1 MAFEGLSSRLQE
13 ITRKLKGKARITE
26 NDLKEVTREVKL
38 ALLEADVNY
47 KIVKDFVKVIEEKSL
62 GQDVLKSLTPG
73 QQVIKIVKDELV
85 ELLGGED
92 AKLNFTPNPPT
103 VIMLVGLQ
111 GSGKTTTAGKLAN
124 SIRKQGKKPLLVACD
139 VYRPAAIKQLQVV
152 GKQLDIPVYANEM
165 TKDVNLIAKQALS
178 VAISKLH
185 DVVILDTAGRLQ
197 IDEALMQELK
207 DVKKSVKPHEI
218 LLVVDSMI
226 GQDAVNIAET
236 FNNEV
241 GIDGIV
247 LTKLDGDTRGGAAL
261 SVKKVTGKPI
271 KYIATGEK
279 LSDLE
284 EFHPERMASRILGMG
299 DVLSII
305 EKAEENFDLSEAEK
319 LEKSIR
325 KNKFDLDDYLT
336 QLRQMK
342 KMGSFSSILKML
354 PGVGNQLANVE
365 VDDKE
370 LNRIEAMICS
380 MTKEERSNPK
390 VLNASRRI
398 RIAKGSGTTVQQLNK
413 FMKTFEMTQSM
424 MKNLKSP
431 KKMKNMMRKMKI
443 NPKDL
448 DLDSFDDLDKLQ

>member
-26 NDLKEVTREVKL
+26 SDLKEVTREVKL

-47 KIVKDFVKVIEEKSL
+47 KIVKEFVKVIEEKSL

-73 QQVIKIVKDELV
+73 QQVVKIVKDELV
-85 ELLGGED
+85 ELLGGEN

-124 SIRKQGKKPLLVACD
+124 IIRKQGKKPLLVACD

-152 GKQLDIPVYANEM
+152 GKQLDIPVYANET
-165 TKDVNLIAKQALS
+165 TKDVNLIAKQAMS
-178 VAISKLH
+178 VAISKLN

-218 LLVVDSMI
+218 LLVVDSMT

-236 FNNEV
+236 FNTEV

-279 LSDLE
+279 LSDIE
-284 EFHPERMASRILGMG
+284 EFHPERMASRILGMV

-305 EKAEENFDLSEAEK
+305 EKAEENFDLEEAEK
-319 LEKSIR
+319 LEKSLK
-325 KNKFDLDDYLT
+325 KNKFDLDDYLA

-342 KMGSFSSILKML
+342 KMGSFSSILKMI
-354 PGVGNQLANVE
+354 PGMGNLSNVE
-365 VDDKE
+365 IDDKE
-370 LNRIEAMICS
+370 LVRIEAMICS
-380 MTKEERSNPK
+380 MTAEERRNPK
-390 VLNASRRI
+390 ILNASRRI
-398 RIAKGSGTTVQQLNK
+398 RIANGSGTTVQQLNK
-413 FMKTFEMTQSM
+413 FMKTFEMTRENDERDEVTKKDEEFNAKNEYQS
-424 MKNLKSP
+424 
-431 KKMKNMMRKMKI
+431 R
-443 NPKDL
+443 
-448 DLDSFDDLDKLQ
+448 